1 MSNRNRPNIRKFPV
15 KTGKNDLLKQA
26 VNGIA
31 DDMVRSFNEM
41 ISAKLDALNWAVD
54 QLPKVLAEAGL
65 PALRFEI
72 ADGLYPFLLS
82 GFSDIDDETEEDSD
96 FQGMY
101 PCFTADEDVPAGVQ
115 QYDLLLVVNDDE
127 ESGEEGSRR
136 IDALLARV
144 GTDGSVHL
152 FDGEDWVDMED
163 MLEDDE
169 DEDVEDDDYP
179 F

>member
-15 KTGKNDLLKQA
+15 KPGKNDLLKQA

-41 ISAKLDALNWAVD
+41 ISAKMDALNWAID
-54 QLPKVLAEAGL
+54 QLPKVLEEASL
-65 PALRFEI
+65 PPLRFEI

-82 GFSDIDDETEEDSD
+82 GFSDIDDEEEDTD

-127 ESGEEGSRR
+127 DSDEEGSRR
-136 IDALLARV
+136 IDALLARI
-144 GTDGSVHL
+144 GTDGSVQL
-152 FDGEDWVDMED
+152 FDGEDWVDMDEMIED
-163 MLEDDE
+163 EDDDE
-169 DEDVEDDDYP
+169 DDDDFP
-179 F
+179 FS